1 MKSGGMKSKSSQL
14 KPASYQLVPL
24 LKLLHNNL
32 NSVLISDGVGVGKTI
47 SAGYIL
53 LYLVS
58 KLKQSGL
65 VICPPSLLIKW
76 KEELESKFG
85 LRAFIAASD
94 EELTT
99 MQIELSAKIKNRI
112 ATVYIIPSSM
122 LTKLRLSD
130 QTKISVVVFDEIHN
144 FRNKETLGFI
154 NAKEASSNAEYRV
167 GLSATPINNS
177 LDDFISELSILLSNP
192 SWDAVEMMINDL
204 WGTRKEVITNSM
216 VTRFTKE
223 NLGIHFAKREIR
235 SINVSYPY
243 DYVNQIKDIISNIP
257 TSKNSF
263 FEKVTYYRLA
273 ASSSDAFIA
282 SVGLSERIIDK
293 DPKILELK
301 KIIKTIK
308 QDKWL
313 IFCEFSETVKALV
326 KELSLEWQ
334 IFTMTG
340 DTPLFSRQQVIEDF
354 RDSEKSILIMTPV
367 GSEGLD
373 VQFCSAIINYDLHWN
388 PMKIEQRIGRV
399 DRVGQKKDKIS
410 VVNFIV
416 EGSIDQRI
424 LQVIEKKLA
433 LISKSV
439 FDLPSLIHQK
449 NDKKIEI
456 FDNKIFQNE
465 TEQSEQFFRTL
476 KNWETLPIEDYS
488 ILTKINQS
496 LCDVNELKK
505 FSQLKTS
512 DFFKNSKDFEK
523 WKKNIQKSSTAIN
536 ERVNLYS

>member
-1 MKSGGMKSKSSQL
+1 MKLKHSHL

-65 VICPPSLLIKW
+65 VVCPPSLLIKW
-76 KEELESKFG
+76 KEELESKFE
-85 LRAFIAASD
+85 LSAFVASSD

-99 MQIELSAKIKNRI
+99 MQVELSANIKNKMP
-112 ATVYIIPSSM
+112 TVYIIPSSM
-122 LTKLRLSD
+122 LAKMRLSG

-144 FRNKETLGFI
+144 FRNKETFGF
-154 NAKEASSNAEYRV
+154 NYAKDVSSHAQYKV

-177 LDDFISELSILLSNP
+177 LDDFVSELSILFSNP
-192 SWDAVEMMINDL
+192 SWDAVEMMIDDL
-204 WGTRKEVITNSM
+204 WETRKEVITNSI

-223 NLGIHFAKREIR
+223 NLGIHFAKRVIY
-235 SINVSYPY
+235 SINVLYPY

-263 FEKVTYYRLA
+263 FETVTYYRLA
-273 ASSSDAFIA
+273 ASSSAAFAA
-282 SVGLSERIIDK
+282 SVGLSEKIIDE
-293 DPKILELK
+293 DPKISELK
-301 KIIKTIK
+301 KIMKKIN

-326 KELSLEWQ
+326 KELSSEWE

-340 DTPLFSRQQVIEDF
+340 DTPLFSRQETIEDF
-354 RDSEKSILIMTPV
+354 RNSKKSILIMTPV

-373 VQFCSAIINYDLHWN
+373 VQFCSAVINYDLHWN

-410 VVNFIV
+410 VVNLIV
-416 EGSIDQRI
+416 QGSIDQRI
-424 LQVIEKKLA
+424 LEVIEKKLG
-433 LISKSV
+433 LVSKSV
-439 FDLPSLIHQK
+439 FDLPAIIHQK
-449 NDKKIEI
+449 NDKKIEM
-456 FDNKIFQNE
+456 FDKKIL
-465 TEQSEQFFRTL
+465 QSEVELSEKFFKTL
-476 KNWETLPIEDYS
+476 KNWQTLPIEDYS
-488 ILTKINQS
+488 ILSKINQS
-496 LCDVNELKK
+496 LCNVNELKK
-505 FSQLKTS
+505 LSKSKTS
-512 DFFKNSKDFEK
+512 IFFKNSKDFEK
-523 WKKNIQKSSTAIN
+523 WNKIIQKTSKVVS
-536 ERVNLYS
+536 ERLNLYS